1 MLSEF
6 DHYTNY
12 KSVKFRTKGFDVLDW
27 WNSNDSK

>member
-6 DHYTNY
+6 DHYTN